1 LNYQDIKA
9 LAKRI
14 GCTIPDLL
22 VLARNNDPFYVGTP
36 TQVAQAEWFAGLWER
51 FGYPTGVHLRRLHYR
66 IVGLKE
72 PPVMHDGRP
81 YLNTEGCWQYLNYA
95 SKYARILGLVDPKA
109 LVDRRN
115 PAARV
120 YMERDFWRGDYGV
133 GWEHDWDDDSAY
145 LWQLPEIPTD
155 LAAGLM
161 GIDPPELTP
170 TGYEY
175 DDFLQPYHVEVW
187 AEKSTMND
195 VLIPL
200 CRRTATNLVT
210 GVGYLSITSIVNL
223 LQGRVQALG
232 KPCRILYVSDFD
244 PSGAN
249 MPFQVSRQVQFW
261 LEHYGTDADIR
272 LEQVILTA
280 EQADY
285 YALTPI
291 PIKDSDL
298 AKIRFEARHG
308 KNSARELDALE
319 VEHPG
324 ELRRLLEEKI
334 AGFRDEDMRSKV
346 ADAREEAGEALAD
359 ELDEAT
365 GGSVRDLEDIKRQA
379 AQVYDGYRERLEAL
393 SAEMEEELAPLRGRL
408 EDVRLAIQD
417 ALGDLDPDLPPL
429 PEPEPEPDDE
439 GWLFDSRRDY
449 LDQLEHYKSRR
460 TG

>member
-1 LNYQDIKA
+1 LNYQHIKA
-9 LAKRI
+9 LAKQI
-14 GCTIPDLL
+14 GCTVPDLL
-22 VLARNNDPFYVGTP
+22 VLSRNNDPFYVGTT
-36 TQVAQAEWFAGLWER
+36 TQAAQAKWFAGLWER
-51 FGYPTGVHLRRLHYR
+51 FGSPTGVHLRRLHYR

-72 PPVMHDGRP
+72 PPQMHDGRP
-81 YLNTEGCWQYLNYA
+81 YLNTEGCWEYLNYA
-95 SKYARILGLVDPKA
+95 SKYARVLGLVDPKA

-133 GWEHDWDDDSAY
+133 GWEHDDWDDGSGH
-145 LWQLPEIPTD
+145 LWQLPEISTN
-155 LAAGLM
+155 LAADLV
-161 GIDPPELTP
+161 GIEPPKLAP

-210 GVGYLSITSIVNL
+210 GVGYLSITAIVNL
-223 LQGRVQALG
+223 LQERVQALG

-249 MPFQVSRQVQFW
+249 MPFQVSRQIQFW
-261 LEHYGTDADIR
+261 

-285 YALTPI
+285 CALTPI

-298 AKIRFEARHG
+298 AKIRFEERHG
-308 KNSARELDALE
+308 ENSARELDALE

-324 ELRRLLEEKI
+324 ELQRLLEQKI

-346 ADAREEAGEALAD
+346 ADAREEAGEILAD

-379 AQVYDGYRERLEAL
+379 AQVYDGCRERLEAL

-429 PEPEPEPDDE
+429 PEPEAEPDDE
-439 GWLFDSRRDY
+439 RWLFDSRRDY
-449 LDQLEHYKSRR
+449 LDQLEHYKNRR
-460 TG
+460 AG